1 VEILKIFFSGKMGQF
16 PPNYITANGLRGVK
30 LACWRALCG
39 NFKNIFIGKMGQF
52 PLNYVTASQ

>member
-1 VEILKIFFSGKMGQF
+1 VEILKISFSAKMGQF

-39 NFKNIFIGKMGQF
+39 NFKNMGQF
-52 PLNYVTASQ
+52 PINYVTASQEKPV